1 MTDFT
6 DDIILTLEKGNPIYL
21 GIIGSRNDMNQ
32 TEITEEILLLILQ
45 ELERPP
51 DRVILPSEG
60 TSSIF
65 ISDWA
70 DTLNISCQIYEAD
83 WTRHH
88 RRAKMVRDFRIQSE
102 STHFLVFLNKRSE
115 FNEKLAN
122 RLAKQG
128 KLVFTVNY
136 ADRALEML
144 RVEEQQQHLSLQQ
157 QSLRQVKNGNKR
169 GIGKEQGHQQLKQL
183 KCLENQCLLTDL
195 WEVCS

>member
-1 MTDFT
+1 MSDFT
-6 DDIILTLEKGNPIYL
+6 DDINLEKGNPIYL

-32 TEITEEILLLILQ
+32 TEIMEDILMLILQ

-51 DRVILPSEG
+51 DRVIIPSEG

-70 DTLNISCQIYEAD
+70 DMLNISCQIYEAD
-83 WTRHH
+83 WTRHN
-88 RRAKMVRDFRIQSE
+88 RRAKMLRDFRIQSE

-115 FNEKLAN
+115 FNERLAN
-122 RLAKQG
+122 RLTKQG
-128 KLVFTVNY
+128 KIVFTINY
-136 ADRALEML
+136 VDRALEKL
-144 RVEEQQQHLSLQQ
+144 ILEQQPLSLQQ
-157 QSLRQVKNGNKR
+157 QPLHQVKHGNKR

-183 KCLENQCLLTDL
+183 KSLENQSLLTTL